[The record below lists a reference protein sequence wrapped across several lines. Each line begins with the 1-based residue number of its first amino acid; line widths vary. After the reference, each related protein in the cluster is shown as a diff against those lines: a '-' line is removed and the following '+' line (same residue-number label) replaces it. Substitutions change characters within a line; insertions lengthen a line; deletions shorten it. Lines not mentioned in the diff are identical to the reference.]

1 MSSVLDKKEKN
12 TVEFTMTV
20 KAEAF
25 DEAMNQSFKKNVK
38 KIALPG
44 FRKGKAPRK
53 LIERAYGEA
62 VFYDDA
68 IDIVFPAEYEAAVK
82 ELAIEPVDVPKLDV
96 KEIGSGKDL
105 VMTVS
110 VTVKPEVELGEY
122 KGIKLDEIVH
132 TVADEDVEKEL
143 SQKQE
148 RNARLVTVEDRAV
161 KEGDIANINF
171 EGFVDDK
178 AFAGGKGENHDLTI
192 GSGQFIPGF
201 EEQIVG
207 KTIGEEFDVNVTFP
221 EEYHAE
227 DLKGKP
233 AVFKVKVNS
242 IQYKELPAL
251 DDEFAKDVSEFDTLD
266 ELKADIRA
274 KLTEQAEK
282 TTKQEQENAVVDALV
297 DATEIDVPDCMI
309 ETRIENIIRENN
321 MRMAQQG
328 LSFDQYLS
336 FMGSNLDQ
344 FKDMMRPNALKQVK
358 ANLILE
364 AIVKAEGFSVS
375 DEAVDE
381 KIKEMADMYHME
393 ADKLKETLREQDLE
407 NIKEDMKI
415 EQAVALL
422 VDSAKWTKAKSGAA
436 KTTGTK
442 ATAAKSTATK
452 SAASKS
458 TATKTAKASA
468 EKAEKAPAKT
478 AAKKTET
485 KKTETKTT
493 TKKAESKKT
502 VKKEKPE
509 VE

>member
-20 KAEAF
+20 KADAF
-25 DEAMNQSFKKNVK
+25 AEAMDQSFRKNVK
-38 KIALPG
+38 KINLPG

-68 IDIVFPAEYEAAVK
+68 IDIVFPAEYEAAIK
-82 ELAIEPVDVPKLDV
+82 ELALEPVDVPKLDV
-96 KEIGSGKDL
+96 KEIGTGKDL

-110 VTVKPEVELGEY
+110 VTVKPEFELGTY
-122 KGIKLDEIVH
+122 TGLKLDEIVH
-132 TVADEDVEKEL
+132 TVTDEDVTKEL
-143 SQKQE
+143 TQRQE

-161 KEGDIANINF
+161 KEGDIANIDF
-171 EGFVDDK
+171 EGFVDEK
-178 AFAGGKGENHDLTI
+178 AFPGGKGENYDLTI

-207 KTIGEEFDVNVTFP
+207 KNIGDEFDVNVSFP

-233 AVFKVKVNS
+233 AVFKVKVNG
-242 IQYKELPAL
+242 IQYKELPVL
-251 DDEFAKDVSEFDTLD
+251 DDEFAKDISEFDTID
-266 ELKADIRA
+266 ELKADIRE

-282 TTKQEQENAVVDALV
+282 TTKQEQENAVIDKLV
-297 DATEIDVPDCMI
+297 EETEIDVPDCMVD
-309 ETRIENIIRENN
+309 TRLENIIRENN

-328 LSFDQYLS
+328 LSFEQYLS
-336 FMGSNLDQ
+336 FMGNTMEQ
-344 FKDMMRPNALKQVK
+344 FKTMMRPNALKQVK

-364 AIVKAEGFSVS
+364 AIVKAEAFEIA

-381 KIKEMADMYHME
+381 KIKEMAEMYHME
-393 ADKLKETLREQDLE
+393 ADKLKENIGENE
-407 NIKEDMKI
+407 IANIKEDMKM
-415 EQAVALL
+415 EKAVALL
-422 VDSAKWTKAKSGAA
+422 VESAKWSKPKAKTAA
-436 KTTGTK
+436 KTT
-442 ATAAKSTATK
+442 ATKSTA
-452 SAASKS
+452 SK
-458 TATKTAKASA
+458 TTKTAKADG
-468 EKAEKAPAKT
+468 EKAAKAPAKT
-478 AAKKTET
+478 TAKKTET
-485 KKTETKTT
+485 
-493 TKKAESKKT
+493 KKT